1 MPAHAATPAAKQPL
15 GCVAQVSS
23 KRFLIMTLLAKDHKE
38 VGSGIEA
45 RLHQCMGIAYIRL
58 DNHFESPSESSM
70 YDNRISGWGVR
81 FSLCLLWLFL
91 ATSRILCLKMVEAFC
106 VFRSR
111 TWNFTSCILDTLRHP
126 HQESFDSKRRGG

>member
-23 KRFLIMTLLAKDHKE
+23 KRFLIMGVLAKNHKE

-58 DNHFESPSESSM
+58 DNDFESPSESSM
-70 YDNRISGWGVR
+70 YDNRISGWGGSGFR
-81 FSLCLLWLFL
+81 WACCGFSVVESFCVCVCLL
-91 ATSRILCLKMVEAFC
+91 RI
-106 VFRSR
+106 R
-111 TWNFTSCILDTLRHP
+111 T
-126 HQESFDSKRRGG
+126 ESFR